1 MSNVILGS
9 DGIAIRQGIYEESV
23 SQKTDLG
30 RFIDFE
36 DGRRFRYCKCNASAG
51 ITIGHVCAA
60 PTYDDDDDAVVQTN
74 YGLAVGDKDDISVA
88 VGAAPTANQYAD
100 GLLVVTSGTNMG
112 QSHRIK
118 KNTAASPT
126 KIWLYDPIVSV
137 IAAACDITLVPN
149 KYLNVVVA
157 PTTVVSTPIG
167 VPLIG
172 ITTAYYFWAQTRGY
186 VGIMTDS
193 ATSSTAKGD
202 NVMIASTT
210 PGAIKAVSAFT
221 DPVIG
226 VCIVTTADDEYAIID
241 LHLE

>member
-9 DGIAIRQGIYEESV
+9 DGIAIRQGIYEEKSV
-23 SQKTDLG
+23 QMTDLG

-36 DGRRFRYCKCNASAG
+36 DGRRFRYCKCSGG

-60 PTYDDDDDAVVQTN
+60 PGPDDQHVAIVQTN

-88 VGAAPTANQYAD
+88 VTTAPTANQYAD
-100 GLLVVTSGTNMG
+100 GLLVVSSGTNAG

-137 IAAACDITLVPN
+137 VAAACDITLMKN
-149 KYLNVVVA
+149 KYLDVVVA
-157 PTTVVSTPIG
+157 PTSVITTPIG

-172 ITTAYYFWAQTRGY
+172 VTDLYYFWAQTRGY
-186 VGIMTDS
+186 VGVLSEGTG
-193 ATSSTAKGD
+193 TQPVVGD
-202 NVMIASTT
+202 NVMMGTT
-210 PGAIKAVSAFT
+210 GAVKVAAGYV

-226 VCIVTTADDEYAIID
+226 VCVYIPTYDEYVIVD